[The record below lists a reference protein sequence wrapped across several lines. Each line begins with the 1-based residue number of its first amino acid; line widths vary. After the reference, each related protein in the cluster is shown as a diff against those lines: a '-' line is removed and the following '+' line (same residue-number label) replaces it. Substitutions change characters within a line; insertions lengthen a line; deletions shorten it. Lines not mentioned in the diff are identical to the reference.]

1 MPSSFTEPK
10 HAGEFIISEANG
22 ELSREKITVA
32 SGQNLVDGQLFQLSS
47 GKAVAK
53 DTLLNTAGSFI
64 TPIEGIII
72 GNHNRT
78 STGPDGAADEVG
90 VAYIKRLAEVKIA
103 AVTYPAGTPQIAE
116 AKLELAA
123 AGKLIIGR

>member
-1 MPSSFTEPK
+1 MSTKTEGK

-22 ELSREKITVA
+22 ELSRETITVA
-32 SGQNLVDGQLFQLSS
+32 SGQNLVDGQAFQLSS

-53 DTLLNTAGSFI
+53 DAVVNTAGLFV
-64 TPIEGIII
+64 TPLKGFII

-90 VAYIKRLAEVKIA
+90 VPYIARLAEVK
-103 AVTYPAGTPQIAE
+103 
-116 AKLELAA
+116 AA
-123 AGKLIIGR
+123 ALTLPSGKETLAKADALANFLIQSR